1 MGAGTQAAVRAAGGD
16 ASVVIDSDDHVAR
29 PEATMTA
36 YCAAVGLPQIPQAL
50 TWQPGERS
58 EWHRSARWHV
68 DVSASSGFERH
79 VRIYPHTVE
88 NSRDLARFAAH
99 QPAVLRAALRTAA
112 GRYAVGATGE
122 FLAGGR
128 APVSPPSRTRHPSL
142 PMPD

>member
-16 ASVVIDSDDHVAR
+16 ASVVIDSDDLVAR

-36 YCAAVGLPQIPQAL
+36 YCAAVGLPFIPQAL
-50 TWQPGERS
+50 TWQPGERT

-68 DVSASSGFERH
+68 DVGASSGSSGTCAYTRTPSRTPATWPGLLLTTGRSTSGFTHSGWTLRRGSERG
-79 VRIYPHTVE
+79 VP
-88 NSRDLARFAAH
+88 SR
-99 QPAVLRAALRTAA
+99 
-112 GRYAVGATGE
+112 
-122 FLAGGR
+122 GR